1 MLESAWLERAMTESL
16 QGEAKIVN
24 WKSVSLNLTLSLYQV
39 KQLSQAAFKEAHF
52 QKGC

>member
-1 MLESAWLERAMTESL
+1 MLESAWLERAMTELL

-24 WKSVSLNLTLSLYQV
+24 WKSVSLNLTPSLYPA
-39 KQLSQAAFKEAHF
+39 KQLLQVVFKEAHF